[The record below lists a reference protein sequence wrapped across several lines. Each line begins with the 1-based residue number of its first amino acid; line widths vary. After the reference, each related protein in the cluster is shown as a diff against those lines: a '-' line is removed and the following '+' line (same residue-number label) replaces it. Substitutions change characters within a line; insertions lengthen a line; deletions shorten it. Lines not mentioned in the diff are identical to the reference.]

1 MQCVDVNVLVYALRH
16 DLDQHDAYRSVL
28 EELANGIEPLGVPD
42 LVLSGFVRVV
52 TNRRIFVEPS
62 SSGEAWDFVEQLLA
76 APAVTMLRPG
86 EHHWEH
92 FRRLASE
99 IDATGND
106 VPDAYL
112 AAYPA
117 ERNAT
122 WLSADRGFARF
133 TGLRWRHPN
142 AV

>member
-1 MQCVDVNVLVYALRH
+1 M
-16 DLDQHDAYRSVL
+16 
-28 EELANGIEPLGVPD
+28 
-42 LVLSGFVRVV
+42 LSGFVRIV

-62 SSGEAWDFVEQLLA
+62 SSEEAWEFVEQLLA
-76 APAVTMLRPG
+76 APAVTLLQPG
-86 EHHWEH
+86 ERHWEH

-106 VPDAYL
+106 VPDAFL
-112 AAYPA
+112 AGYAS

-133 TGLRWRHPN
+133 TSLRWRHPI